1 MLGNDCLPKVEINKP
16 GRRKLGSPVW
26 EGSVEGTLMMIIA
39 VRGWLIFTANVDN
52 GVAGLQEIRIPR
64 SDECGGVVGGQQAE
78 HVDGESFVSVE
89 MAIVGA
95 DGERRHLDSFR
106 CCHSQCVAEHA
117 KAYDV

>member
-1 MLGNDCLPKVEINKP
+1 MLRNDCLPKVEINKP
-16 GRRKLGSPVW
+16 GRRELGSPVW

-39 VRGWLIFTANVDN
+39 VRGWLILTPNVDN

-78 HVDGESFVSVE
+78 HIDGESFVSME

-95 DGERRHLDSFR
+95 DGEW
-106 CCHSQCVAEHA
+106 
-117 KAYDV
+117 